1 MLILRSF
8 VQTGDL
14 VTSVWMTLF
23 GVGVRLVKLDPFF
36 KTEYLIK
43 NLKTVF
49 LIKKYVVW
57 FQNLIVL
64 IVFWFLHLTQ
74 SFTHVLLSH
83 CFKPALKFIPKLH

>member
-49 LIKKYVVW
+49 LIK
-57 FQNLIVL
+57 NMLPG
-64 IVFWFLHLTQ
+64 
-74 SFTHVLLSH
+74 
-83 CFKPALKFIPKLH
+83 FKI